1 MLQFDWDDANREH
14 IAKHSVTPQEA
25 EEALNADTLEL
36 AAYEVAGE
44 DRLEELGMTDSGRIL
59 LLVTVI
65 RGDRLRVVTAF
76 DASRNQRLDFLTY
89 HRGFYD

>member
-1 MLQFDWDDANREH
+1 MLRFDWDDANREH
-14 IAKHSVTPQEA
+14 LARHSVTPREA

-44 DRLEELGMTDSGRIL
+44 ERLEELGMTDAGRIL
-59 LLVTVI
+59 FLVTVV
-65 RGDRLRVVTAF
+65 RGEQLRVVTAF
-76 DASRNQRLDFLTY
+76 DAARNQRLDFLAY

>member
-1 MLQFDWDDANREH
+1 MLRFDWDDANREH
-14 IAKHSVTPQEA
+14 LAKHSVTPREA

-44 DRLEELGMTDSGRIL
+44 ERLEELGMTDSGRIL
-59 LLVTVI
+59 FLVTAV
-65 RGDRLRVVTAF
+65 RGERLRVVTAF
-76 DASRNQRLDFLTY
+76 DATRSQRLDFLAY